1 MLQKRDNELSRSS
14 GSLSLQP
21 SSSSQEEAPP
31 VPLRKVERK
40 STVPEA
46 ATAPVSSAESGR
58 QTPPIIRRLKP
69 SQREGTPPT
78 VKKPPRRPPPTPPLS
93 PSPPPVLTNTKTVGR
108 SSNADTNTADP
119 ASAERHNLFS
129 SGLSSAQI
137 NDISKS
143 YEVFDNDSKQGK
155 ELEKLY
161 QKLVTEVPKETSG
174 DKSDAK
180 TPCKPRRHHTHY
192 ELTFLESEELP
203 PLLKRTSESSGVAS
217 PMSSDAFPP
226 PLPSQPI
233 PKRKDRQQQPL
244 LKRDPIQQD
253 GSIGPAP
260 VKIKDNRKESDV
272 QPATSEPPV
281 WSRPSPKDPIYD
293 VISDVLVKKAGKM
306 GSPRFLRKMVRNE
319 SRDSA
324 DSDTR
329 PESPFRRETKSFS
342 AIMLRRSNS
351 DRFKKNKVMPVP
363 TAATSS
369 PTKARQSVH
378 RTPSVDKLDDRM
390 ERSVKLTG
398 AQDED
403 ESSSDDEETVV
414 SPTQEGLPQP
424 PLPRYTEP
432 PKAHKMVE
440 RSVSAYVVPADEE
453 PLYQYINTAEFLRTP
468 QESVKTG
475 LTKNQLDIARQLSSR
490 RLWCEQPEI
499 IQSGVLESLSE
510 DEKKLQEAIFEV
522 VTTEATYLRSLDVL
536 IHHFMEDPGMNPNLP
551 EGRRVLDKRQHHVIF
566 SNVQEVRETSARFL
580 EELRARQKGD
590 AVIKGI
596 ADIVL
601 EYAEKKFD
609 CYVRYCTNQ
618 IYQTRELQQCIE
630 RNVMF
635 REYLRRLEKH
645 KRCQHLS
652 MMSFL
657 LLPMQR
663 ITRLPLLI
671 LAILNKTPL
680 DHEDHG
686 LVENSLRTVQ
696 KLVTECND
704 GARKME
710 RTEQLHNIHQQ
721 LDFGKLK
728 PFPLV
733 STSRQLERKGTIV
746 RLQVEQKLFGRHQI
760 KRKQTY
766 VFVFTD
772 MVVITKRKKDQKG
785 DFVYKVV
792 DYASRAV
799 VEMEDI
805 GVHPGMT
812 FPKHTFGEQDTV
824 ANATW
829 AVSTAGEKHAFLL
842 ILLDNVDHH
851 SEKYIFV
858 AQNDTDKTRWMES
871 LATPE
876 SQREDE
882 KIYQTWDCPQVQAIY
897 DYKAAQPDE
906 LSLERGDVVKVYRK
920 MGDGWYEGEKLRDL
934 QWGWFPSNFTTEIAN
949 EHTRARN
956 LRETH
961 RLLSLPY
968 SPEEYVAKI
977 TTIR

>member
-293 VISDVLVKKAGKM
+293 VISDVPVRKAGKM

-414 SPTQEGLPQP
+414 SPTQEGTCT
-424 PLPRYTEP
+424 YICTCTCT
-432 PKAHKMVE
+432 
-440 RSVSAYVVPADEE
+440 
-453 PLYQYINTAEFLRTP
+453 LYMN
-468 QESVKTG
+468 K
-475 LTKNQLDIARQLSSR
+475 SR
-490 RLWCEQPEI
+490 N
-499 IQSGVLESLSE
+499 
-510 DEKKLQEAIFEV
+510 
-522 VTTEATYLRSLDVL
+522 
-536 IHHFMEDPGMNPNLP
+536 H
-551 EGRRVLDKRQHHVIF
+551 
-566 SNVQEVRETSARFL
+566 
-580 EELRARQKGD
+580 
-590 AVIKGI
+590 
-596 ADIVL
+596 
-601 EYAEKKFD
+601 
-609 CYVRYCTNQ
+609 
-618 IYQTRELQQCIE
+618 
-630 RNVMF
+630 
-635 REYLRRLEKH
+635 
-645 KRCQHLS
+645 
-652 MMSFL
+652 
-657 LLPMQR
+657 
-663 ITRLPLLI
+663 
-671 LAILNKTPL
+671 
-680 DHEDHG
+680 
-686 LVENSLRTVQ
+686 NSL
-696 KLVTECND
+696 
-704 GARKME
+704 GYI
-710 RTEQLHNIHQQ
+710 LHRPRCKNVHVHFVSHPMRSTHTIYTCIH
-721 LDFGKLK
+721 
-728 PFPLV
+728 
-733 STSRQLERKGTIV
+733 
-746 RLQVEQKLFGRHQI
+746 
-760 KRKQTY
+760 
-766 VFVFTD
+766 
-772 MVVITKRKKDQKG
+772 
-785 DFVYKVV
+785 
-792 DYASRAV
+792 
-799 VEMEDI
+799 
-805 GVHPGMT
+805 VHV
-812 FPKHTFGEQDTV
+812 HV
-824 ANATW
+824 
-829 AVSTAGEKHAFLL
+829 
-842 ILLDNVDHH
+842 
-851 SEKYIFV
+851 
-858 AQNDTDKTRWMES
+858 
-871 LATPE
+871 
-876 SQREDE
+876 
-882 KIYQTWDCPQVQAIY
+882 PQVY
-897 DYKAAQPDE
+897 
-906 LSLERGDVVKVYRK
+906 
-920 MGDGWYEGEKLRDL
+920 
-934 QWGWFPSNFTTEIAN
+934 
-949 EHTRARN
+949 
-956 LRETH
+956 
-961 RLLSLPY
+961 
-968 SPEEYVAKI
+968 
-977 TTIR
+977 